1 MDPLVRVP
9 SMTEFSEV
17 KAPPHRPFNF
27 PEVAT
32 CYGLGACFVLIFGG
46 GGGNDGLPL
55 PPTLPS
61 KK

>member
-1 MDPLVRVP
+1 
-9 SMTEFSEV
+9 MTEFSEV